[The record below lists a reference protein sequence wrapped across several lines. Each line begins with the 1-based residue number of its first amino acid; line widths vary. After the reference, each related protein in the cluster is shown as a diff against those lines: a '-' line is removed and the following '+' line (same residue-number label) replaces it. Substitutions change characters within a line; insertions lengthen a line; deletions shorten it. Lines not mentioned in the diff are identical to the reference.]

1 MYDVIIIGGGPAG
14 LSAAVYAAR
23 ACLKALLIEKGPMD
37 GGQILNTAE
46 VDNYLG
52 LPDMSG
58 FDLGMR
64 FAEHAKALGMERVAE
79 EVVRLECAGNVKK
92 AVTEKKEYEAKAL
105 IYAAGAKHRELG
117 IPGEEQF
124 LGRGVSYCATCDG
137 AFFRGK
143 TVAVIGGGDTALED
157 ALFLAKI
164 CKKVYLVHRRDTF
177 RAARSLQERAREAE
191 NIAFV
196 LNAALEEILGDDA
209 VREMK
214 IRRKDEEGAVS
225 LAVDGVFVAVGMK
238 PETKLLAGQ
247 ADMDP
252 QGYLIADESCKTSM
266 AGVYAAGDVRTKALR
281 QIVTAV
287 SDGANAVA
295 SLLAAENGA

>member
-23 ACLKALLIEKGPMD
+23 ACLTALLIEKAPMD

-52 LPDMSG
+52 LPGMSG
-58 FDLGMR
+58 FEMGTK
-64 FAEHAKALGMERVAE
+64 FAEHAKALGIERVAE
-79 EVVRLECAGNVKK
+79 EVVRLECAGTVKK
-92 AVTEKKEYEAKAL
+92 AVTEKQEYEAKAL
-105 IYAAGAKHRELG
+105 IYAAGAKHRKLG
-117 IPGEEQF
+117 ISGEEEF

-177 RAARSLQERAREAE
+177 RAAKSLQERARGAE

-252 QGYLIADESCKTSM
+252 QGYLIADESCKTSA